1 MCAVEF
7 VDVVTAFVVVA
18 GRFILFAASKSEV
31 RRNVVAMSCGG
42 YRVDYG
48 DRTTVGV
55 VATAVDGGSTL
66 RAAVASR
73 MRNQRQ
79 RYDTVRRLPG

>member
-1 MCAVEF
+1 MEEDVGGVDACDCMC
-7 VDVVTAFVVVA
+7 VDRST
-18 GRFILFAASKSEV
+18 I
-31 RRNVVAMSCGG
+31 
-42 YRVDYG
+42 
-48 DRTTVGV
+48 GV

-79 RYDTVRRLPG
+79 RYGIFRGMPC

>member
-1 MCAVEF
+1 MPAKARWGG
-7 VDVVTAFVVVA
+7 DN
-18 GRFILFAASKSEV
+18 GGGGLGGGILFADGVWCFDLA
-31 RRNVVAMSCGG
+31 
-42 YRVDYG
+42 
-48 DRTTVGV
+48 DRTTIGV

-79 RYDTVRRLPG
+79 R